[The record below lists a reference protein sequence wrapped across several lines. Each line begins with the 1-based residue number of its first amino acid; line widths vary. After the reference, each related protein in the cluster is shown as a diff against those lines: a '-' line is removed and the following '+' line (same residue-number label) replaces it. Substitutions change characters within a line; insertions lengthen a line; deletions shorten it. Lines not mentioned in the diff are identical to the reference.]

1 MRAITPEAARA
12 NPLDE
17 SYCNVSPEAVEV
29 NNRTMRKR
37 RGRSSRNLRTKFRI
51 ESLYAEIRTL
61 KRENEALARILAEI
75 RRNQGVGSVGPLL
88 CNLRLV
94 DDDRRSPAVSG
105 SWGATTRDRAC
116 TKGPDDCDEEDHD
129 SLTDG

>member
-75 RRNQGVGSVGPLL
+75 RRNQGLDRSGRCFATCALWTTMGGPPL
-88 CNLRLV
+88 CPVPGGRRPGIVLVLRGQMIV
-94 DDDRRSPAVSG
+94 MKKITIR
-105 SWGATTRDRAC
+105 
-116 TKGPDDCDEEDHD
+116 
-129 SLTDG
+129 